1 MASNVSY
8 GPQIVTDGLL
18 CCLDANNAKSY
29 PGAGTAW
36 RDLSAK
42 GNHGTLVHAPVFS
55 SDSATGV
62 SYFDFD
68 GTNDYV
74 SLGTQINSS
83 IAQHVDCSFCFW
95 FRVDAIDADQAI
107 IATEIVGGNRPIL
120 VWFDASALSTSNTG
134 AGDVG
139 GETTKVITVMVTD
152 SGAEYRYT
160 TTNNI
165 ISADTW
171 YHLCVVLSPSNNKFY
186 TYLDGQQVAL
196 FNSANC
202 DGIKTF
208 SDDFIIG
215 STDSSSIDGKIAIVH
230 IYDRALTAKE
240 VKQSYNAHRA
250 RFKL

>member
-1 MASNVSY
+1 MSVLNHS
-8 GPQIVTDGLL
+8 PSIVRDGLIL
-18 CCLDANNAKSY
+18 CLDATAVQSY
-29 PGAGTAW
+29 AGSGSNWDDIAGESFIRGAINGATFSAEGGAG
-36 RDLSAK
+36 
-42 GNHGTLVHAPVFS
+42 GTKSFS
-55 SDSATGV
+55 
-62 SYFDFD
+62 FD
-68 GTNDYV
+68 GANDYI

-83 IAQHVDCSFCFW
+83 IAQHVDCSFCCW
-95 FRVDAIDADQAI
+95 FRVDAIDVDQAI
-107 IATEIVGGNRPIL
+107 MATEIVGGNRPIL

-134 AGDVG
+134 GSDVG

-171 YHLCVVLSPSNNKFY
+171 YHLCVVLNPSNDKFY
-186 TYLDGQQVAL
+186 TYLDGEQVAL

-230 IYDRALTAKE
+230 MYDRALTKKE
-240 VKQSYNAHRA
+240 VKQNYNTHKS
-250 RFKL
+250 RFGL